1 MFSKKL
7 LLAGLVTLTMVA
19 TMGVA
24 ATSLAH
30 GDEQG
35 HSAHGEKSPAAFE
48 TMVGDYLFIQ
58 TALAGDSLKMVEKHA
73 AAIAK
78 SARALEKEFSIEA
91 AGIEEKDAENLRKI
105 LPELAASATAFAK
118 AKDIEAARK
127 SFAPLSSAMVSYRNM
142 MTGEVPNVA
151 YCPMVKESWLQNGK
165 NIANPYYGSK
175 MLRCGSI
182 VTE

>member
-7 LLAGLVTLTMVA
+7 LLTGLVTLTIVG
-19 TMGVA
+19 TMGA
-24 ATSLAH
+24 AANSFAQGDQH
-30 GDEQG
+30 G
-35 HSAHGEKSPAAFE
+35 HATHGEKTPVAFE
-48 TMVGDYLFIQ
+48 TMVGDYLAIQ
-58 TALAGDSLKMVEKHA
+58 TALAGDSLKKVEKHA
-73 AAIAK
+73 TAIAK
-78 SARALEKEFSIEA
+78 LASELEKEFSIEA
-91 AGIEEKDAENLRKI
+91 AGIEEKDAESLLKI

-118 AKDIEAARK
+118 AKDIKTARE

-142 MTGEVPNVA
+142 MAGEVPNVA